1 MKIIKRNGS
10 EAAFDITKIIVA
22 VSKANKEIDERQRLT
37 NEQIRTIAANVEGA
51 CVAMGRAASVEEIQ
65 DLVEKQIMGQGA
77 FDVAKEYICY
87 RYTRSL
93 ARRANTTDN
102 QILSLI
108 ECNNE
113 EVKQENA
120 NKNPTVNSVQRDYM
134 AGEVSKDIARRILL
148 PREIV
153 EAHEQGIIHF
163 HDMDYFAQ
171 HMHNCDLVNLEDM
184 LQNGTVITGTLIEK
198 PHSFSTACNIA
209 TQIVAQ
215 VASNQYGG
223 QSISL
228 AHLAP
233 FVQISREKIRREVE
247 VEIGGHVCKA
257 PEREYGKTLVHVD
270 TKSKVFEN
278 VSPETICWMSHNDY
292 AETAPTGFTIS
303 AYTDNCPVAAIELPE
318 KNLYGFQF
326 HPEVLHTPEGK
337 TMLHNFVYNV
347 CGCKGDWKMGS
358 FVETSVK
365 ALREKIGDGKVL
377 CALSGGVDSSV
388 AAAML
393 SKAVGK
399 QLTCVF
405 VDHGLLRKNEMEE
418 VCEVFGPNGQF
429 ELNFVC
435 VNARQRFY
443 DKLAGVS
450 EPEKKRKI
458 IGEEFIRVFEE
469 EAKKIGTVDFLAQG
483 TIYPDVV
490 ESGLGGESTVIKSHH
505 NVGGL
510 PDYVDFKEIVEPL
523 RDLFKDETRQA
534 GRELGLPEYLVSRQ
548 PFPGPGLAIR
558 IIGEVTPDKVKMVQE
573 ADAIWREEIAKAGLD
588 KSISQYYAAL
598 TNMRSV
604 GVMGDERTYDY
615 AVALRAVTTTDFM
628 TAEAAE
634 IPWSLLQTVTSRI
647 VNEVQ
652 HVNRVLYDCTGKPPA
667 TIEFE

>member
-1 MKIIKRNGS
+1 MP
-10 EAAFDITKIIVA
+10 
-22 VSKANKEIDERQRLT
+22 Q
-37 NEQIRTIAANVEGA
+37 NEKV
-51 CVAMGRAASVEEIQ
+51 
-65 DLVEKQIMGQGA
+65 LVVDFGGQYNQL
-77 FDVAKEYICY
+77 V
-87 RYTRSL
+87 
-93 ARRANTTDN
+93 ARRVR
-102 QILSLI
+102 
-108 ECNNE
+108 ECNVYCE
-113 EVKQENA
+113 IVSYRVGLDAIRAQ
-120 NKNPTVNSVQRDYM
+120 NPKGIIFTGGPNSVYVDGAPTIDPAIFDLGIPVLGLCYGFQLM
-134 AGEVSKDIARRILL
+134 THLL
-148 PREIV
+148 
-153 EAHEQGIIHF
+153 
-163 HDMDYFAQ
+163 
-171 HMHNCDLVNLEDM
+171 
-184 LQNGTVITGTLIEK
+184 
-198 PHSFSTACNIA
+198 
-209 TQIVAQ
+209 
-215 VASNQYGG
+215 
-223 QSISL
+223 
-228 AHLAP
+228 
-233 FVQISREKIRREVE
+233 
-247 VEIGGHVCKA
+247 GGHVCKA

-270 TKSKVFEN
+270 IKSKVFEN

-347 CGCKGDWKMGS
+347 CGCKGDWEMGS

-469 EAKKIGTVDFLAQG
+469 EAKKIGAVDFLAQG
-483 TIYPDVV
+483 TIYPDIV